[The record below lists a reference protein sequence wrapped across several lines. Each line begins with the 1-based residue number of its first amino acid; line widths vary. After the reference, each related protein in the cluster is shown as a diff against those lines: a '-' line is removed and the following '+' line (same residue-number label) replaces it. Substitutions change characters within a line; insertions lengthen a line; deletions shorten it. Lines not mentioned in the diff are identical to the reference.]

1 MVPDQGPGLGESG
14 SVVAL
19 PFAVSRLI
27 GNLFKIPSSEL
38 NGNGDRCELGS
49 MQGSFWVKHSVS
61 S

>member
-19 PFAVSRLI
+19 PFAVSRLL
-27 GNLFKIPSSEL
+27 GNLKIPSSEL

-49 MQGSFWVKHSVS
+49 MEGSFWVKYSVS